1 MFATKILLDR
11 SININYT
18 LFMQGKNKPLFRY
31 LDKAISGAI
40 KNKYSALILGPRQVG
55 KTTLVNECLKNT
67 KNTIKYP
74 LQDPS
79 LRIELE
85 RDPSKLIKQ
94 IRALKINPY
103 VFIDEA
109 QKVPALF
116 DAVQV
121 LIDNKDARFIL
132 TGSSAR
138 KLKRHGVNLLP
149 GRIKRYHLSPL
160 LWGEL
165 GLMKEPTLTELTIN
179 NINQNVAYSFKDT
192 LIYGALPGIVNLP
205 QEDRQDFLRAY
216 AEIYLEE
223 EIRAEALSRKIG
235 AFSRFLELAAVESG
249 ANPNLRKLSNESGV
263 SEPAV
268 KEFYNIL
275 EDTLVVERV
284 EPYLKNARK
293 RILSSSRYYFF
304 DLGVRNVLARFPL
317 VPDLVNVQKGIL
329 FENAV
334 MLEII
339 RRVKIL
345 NKNYKICY
353 WRTSAGAEVD
363 CVIDMG
369 SRVIPL
375 EIKSSSFVAQSE
387 IMGLRSFLSDYG
399 KVAKHGYVITMGDKK
414 EVLADNITA
423 IPWFYL

>member
-1 MFATKILLDR
+1 
-11 SININYT
+11 
-18 LFMQGKNKPLFRY
+18 MQGRNKPLLFRY
-31 LDKAISGAI
+31 LKRTISKII
-40 KNKYSALILGPRQVG
+40 KKRYSCLILGPRQAG
-55 KTTLVNECLKNT
+55 KTTLINECLKGV
-67 KNTIKYP
+67 KHSVKYL

-85 RDPSKLIKQ
+85 RAPSKLINQ
-94 IRALKINPY
+94 VRALKNKPC

-121 LIDNKDARFIL
+121 LIDNKDAWFIL

-149 GRIKRYHLSPL
+149 GRIKRYHLDPL

-165 GLMKEPTLTELTIN
+165 GLVKDCTIK
-179 NINQNVAYSFKDT
+179 QLSVGNVNHIAYSFKDA
-192 LIYGALPGIVNLP
+192 LIYGSLPGIVNLP
-205 QEDRQDFLRAY
+205 QEDRPDFLKSY
-216 AEIYLEE
+216 AQIYLEE

-249 ANPNLRKLSNESGV
+249 TSPNLCKLSNESGV
-263 SEPAV
+263 SQPAV

-275 EDTLVVERV
+275 EDTLVIERV
-284 EPYLKNARK
+284 GPYLKNARK

-304 DLGVRNVLARFPL
+304 DLGVRNVLARLPL
-317 VPDLVNVQKGIL
+317 TANLVNTQKGTL
-329 FENAV
+329 FEHAV

-339 RRVKIL
+339 RRVKVL

-363 CVIDMG
+363 CVIDLG
-369 SRVIPL
+369 SSIIPI

-387 IMGLRSFLSDYG
+387 IKGLKSFLSDYS
-399 KVAKHGYVITMGDKK
+399 KMAKHGYVITMGDKK

>member
-1 MFATKILLDR
+1 
-11 SININYT
+11 
-18 LFMQGKNKPLFRY
+18 MQGKNKPLLRY
-31 LDKAISGAI
+31 LNKAISDTI
-40 KNKYSALILGPRQVG
+40 KKKYSTLILGPRQVG
-55 KTTLVNECLKNT
+55 KTTLVNECLKKT
-67 KNTIKYP
+67 KNTVKYL

-85 RDPSKLIKQ
+85 RDPSRLINQ
-94 IRALKINPY
+94 IRALKSNPY

-121 LIDNKDARFIL
+121 LIDNKDAHFIL

-165 GLMKEPTLTELTIN
+165 GLMKDSTLTELSID
-179 NINQNVAYSFKDT
+179 NINRNIDYTFKDS
-192 LIYGALPGIVNLP
+192 LIYGSLPGIVNLP
-205 QEDRQDFLRAY
+205 ENDRSDFLKAY

-249 ANPNLRKLSNESGV
+249 SNPNLRKLSNESGV
-263 SEPAV
+263 SEPAI

-275 EDTLVVERV
+275 EDTLIVERV

-304 DLGVRNVLARFPL
+304 DLGVRNVLSRFPL
-317 VPDLVNVQKGIL
+317 TGDLINTQKGKL

-339 RRVKIL
+339 RRVNLL
-345 NKNYKICY
+345 NKNYKVCY
-353 WRTSAGAEVD
+353 WRTSSGAEVD
-363 CVIDMG
+363 CVIDLG
-369 SRVIPL
+369 SCVIPI
-375 EIKSSSFVAQSE
+375 EIKSSSFIAQSE
-387 IMGLRSFLSDYG
+387 IKGLKNFLSDYS
-399 KVAKHGYVITMGDKK
+399 KLAKHGYVITMGDKK
-414 EVLADNITA
+414 ELLADNITA

>member
-1 MFATKILLDR
+1 
-11 SININYT
+11 
-18 LFMQGKNKPLFRY
+18 MQGKSKTLFRY
-31 LDKAISGAI
+31 LDKAIYSVI
-40 KNKYSALILGPRQVG
+40 KNRYSALILGPRQVG
-55 KTTLVNECLKNT
+55 KTTLVSGCLKGA
-67 KNTIKYP
+67 KNVVKYL

-79 LRIELE
+79 LKIELE
-85 RDPSKLIKQ
+85 RSPSRLISQ
-94 IRALKINPY
+94 IRALKKKPC

-121 LIDNKDARFIL
+121 LIDNKDAEFIL

-138 KLKRHGVNLLP
+138 KLKRHGANLLP

-165 GLMKEPTLTELTIN
+165 GLIKNCSINELAID
-179 NINQNVAYSFKDT
+179 NINHNVDYSFKDT

-205 QEDRQDFLRAY
+205 QKERSDFLRAY

-235 AFSRFLELAAVESG
+235 AFSRFLELAAAESG
-249 ANPNLRKLSNESGV
+249 TNPNLCKLSNESGV
-263 SEPAV
+263 SQPAV

-275 EDTLVVERV
+275 EDTLIIERV

-293 RILSSSRYYFF
+293 RIFSSSRYYFF
-304 DLGVRNVLARFPL
+304 DLGVRNVLARLPL
-317 VPDLVNVQKGIL
+317 TADLVNTQKGVL
-329 FENAV
+329 FEHAV

-339 RRVKIL
+339 GRVKAL

-363 CVIDMG
+363 CVIDLG
-369 SRVIPL
+369 SLVIPI
-375 EIKSSSFVAQSE
+375 EIKSSSYVAQSE
-387 IMGLRSFLSDYG
+387 IKGLKSFLCDY
-399 KVAKHGYVITMGDKK
+399 KKIAKQGFVITMGDKK

-423 IPWFYL
+423 LPWFYL

>member
-1 MFATKILLDR
+1 
-11 SININYT
+11 
-18 LFMQGKNKPLFRY
+18 MQGKNKRLIRY
-31 LDKAISGAI
+31 LRVSISGLI
-40 KNKYSALILGPRQVG
+40 KKKYSCIILGPRQVG
-55 KTTLVNECLKNT
+55 KTTLVGECMEGLKNT
-67 KNTIKYP
+67 AEYP

-79 LRIELE
+79 LRQELE
-85 RDPSKLIKQ
+85 RSPSRIITQ
-94 IRALKINPY
+94 IRALKKSPY

-109 QKVPALF
+109 QKVPPIF

-121 LIDNKDARFIL
+121 LIDKNDAQFII

-149 GRIKRYHLSPL
+149 GRIKRYYLSPL

-165 GLMKEPTLTELTIN
+165 GLIKDNSIKELAIE
-179 NINQNVAYSFKDT
+179 NVNRGVPYTFEDT
-192 LIYGALPGIVNLP
+192 LVYGSLPKIAFLP
-205 QEDRQDFLRAY
+205 KKDRQDFLKAY
-216 AEIYLEE
+216 TGIYLEE

-235 AFSRFLELAAVESG
+235 AFSRFLELAAAESG
-249 ANPNLRKLSNESGV
+249 TNPNLFKLSNESGV
-263 SEPAV
+263 SQPAV

-284 EPYLKNARK
+284 EPYLKNPRK

-304 DLGVRNVLARFPL
+304 DLGVRNALARLPL
-317 VPDLVNVQKGIL
+317 NPELVNAQKGVL
-329 FENAV
+329 FEHAV

-339 RRVKIL
+339 RRVRAL

-363 CVIDMG
+363 CVIDLG
-369 SRVIPL
+369 ASVIPI
-375 EIKSSSFVAQSE
+375 EIKSASFTTQSE
-387 IMGLRSFLSDYG
+387 IKGLKSFLNDYP
-399 KVAKHGYVITMGDKK
+399 KIAKKGYVITMGGRK
-414 EVLADNITA
+414 EMLSDNIIS